1 MRSSRPDDARAT
13 TPTTGHDAAP
23 GDINPHDSARQDS
36 ARHDGA
42 TAHHAG
48 SSDTAPAFSTVPDAP
63 RSDDPALIARLHA
76 DLVAAGFT
84 VDGVTDLVGEQAM
97 SAWSRDQAVPAR
109 RALQRR
115 SRELGSAS
123 GRAGDAHE
131 SELRHTEEPHDPAD
145 HDVAS
150 LITLAAF
157 FLLGDPVSAT
167 ALDAAL
173 PSVGAR
179 GLERLGLVEV
189 GTDPAGNLADADDVS
204 APGVDGPPCTQR
216 ADRAAMDTSKPDT
229 ELRSAVDLRP
239 YATDSSAELYVA
251 SDLGAFQRPGVL
263 RHDHVLGIGG
273 ASLTLVQ
280 STPRRP
286 VDTALDLGTGCG
298 IQTFHLLAHARHV
311 TATDISD
318 RALATARFNLILNAE
333 ALDVDPWDLPARV
346 SLERG
351 SLLEPVV
358 GRRFDMVV
366 SNPPFVITP
375 RSPEE
380 HAEDRFTYRDGG
392 LPGDRLVRELL
403 GALPS
408 VLNPGATAHLL
419 ANWEIPRDPH
429 EEPSTTWSRGP
440 ASWVPQ
446 GTGAWIIQRELQDP
460 CEYAETWLR
469 DASQQRDVADYERAY
484 AAYLD
489 DFDSRD
495 VAAVGFGMVWLYRPQ
510 ESGAQESGVQDTA
523 PRIFETIPH
532 AIQQPIAPALAA
544 EWDRV
549 LSMASDEARDE
560 ARGARDPGATSD
572 TAPAWL
578 ARHYTVAQD
587 VTEERHGTPGA
598 PDPAL
603 ILLRQ
608 GAGLRR
614 SVILSSEAAGF
625 VGVCDGEL
633 SAGQILTALGSLL
646 EWQDG
651 PAPQLLREI
660 KGLITHGF
668 LVEV

>member
-1 MRSSRPDDARAT
+1 M
-13 TPTTGHDAAP
+13 
-23 GDINPHDSARQDS
+23 
-36 ARHDGA
+36 
-42 TAHHAG
+42 
-48 SSDTAPAFSTVPDAP
+48 VPDAP
-63 RSDDPALIARLHA
+63 RSDDPELIARLHD

-115 SRELGSAS
+115 SQDLRSVPGGAEDTHSSPRGVGNAADSA
-123 GRAGDAHE
+123 G
-131 SELRHTEEPHDPAD
+131 
-145 HDVAS
+145 HDVAA

-157 FLLGDPVSAT
+157 FLLGDPVTAT
-167 ALDAAL
+167 SLDAAL
-173 PSVGAR
+173 PSVGAS
-179 GLERLGLVEV
+179 GLQRLGLVEAGV
-189 GTDPAGNLADADDVS
+189 EPADGAADAATES
-204 APGVDGPPCTQR
+204 AEGAVDAAARGLRENCPSHANPDESAA
-216 ADRAAMDTSKPDT
+216 ADTPAPSVTV
-229 ELRSAVDLRP
+229 RSAVDLRP

-263 RHDHVLGIGG
+263 CHDHVLGIGG

-351 SLLEPVV
+351 SLLEPVAD
-358 GRRFDMVV
+358 RRFDMVV

-375 RSPEE
+375 RSPDE

-403 GALPS
+403 GALPT

-440 ASWVPQ
+440 ASWVPP
-446 GTGAWIIQRELQDP
+446 GTGAWLVQREVQDP

-495 VAAVGFGMVWLYRPQ
+495 VAAVGFGMVWLYRPG
-510 ESGAQESGVQDTA
+510 EETPDIA
-523 PRIFETIPH
+523 PRIFETVPH
-532 AIQQPIAPALAA
+532 PIQQPIAPALAA
-544 EWDRV
+544 EWERM
-549 LSMASDEARDE
+549 LRMARDE
-560 ARGARDPGATSD
+560 ADHGARGPAAASD
-572 TAPAWL
+572 TDPAWL

-625 VGVCDGEL
+625 AGVCDGEL

-646 EWQDG
+646 GWQDG

-668 LVEV
+668 LTEV

>member
-1 MRSSRPDDARAT
+1 V
-13 TPTTGHDAAP
+13 
-23 GDINPHDSARQDS
+23 
-36 ARHDGA
+36 
-42 TAHHAG
+42 
-48 SSDTAPAFSTVPDAP
+48 VPDAP
-63 RSDDPALIARLHA
+63 RSDDPELIARLHD

-115 SRELGSAS
+115 SQDLGSVPGGAEDTHS
-123 GRAGDAHE
+123 SPRGVGNAADSAG
-131 SELRHTEEPHDPAD
+131 
-145 HDVAS
+145 HDVAA

-157 FLLGDPVSAT
+157 FLLGDPVTGTS
-167 ALDAAL
+167 LDAAL
-173 PSVGAR
+173 PSVGAS
-179 GLERLGLVEV
+179 GLQRLGLVEAGV
-189 GTDPAGNLADADDVS
+189 EPADGAADAATES
-204 APGVDGPPCTQR
+204 AEGAVDAAARGLGENCPSHANPDESAA
-216 ADRAAMDTSKPDT
+216 ADTPAPSVT
-229 ELRSAVDLRP
+229 LRSAVDLRP

-351 SLLEPVV
+351 SLLEPVAD
-358 GRRFDMVV
+358 RRFDMVV

-375 RSPEE
+375 RSPDE

-403 GALPS
+403 GALPT

-440 ASWVPQ
+440 ASWVPP
-446 GTGAWIIQRELQDP
+446 GTGAWLVQREVQDP

-495 VAAVGFGMVWLYRPQ
+495 VAAVGFGMVWLYRPG
-510 ESGAQESGVQDTA
+510 EETPDIA
-523 PRIFETIPH
+523 PRIFETVPH
-532 AIQQPIAPALAA
+532 PIQQPIAPALAA
-544 EWDRV
+544 EWERM
-549 LSMASDEARDE
+549 LRMARDE
-560 ARGARDPGATSD
+560 ADHGARGPAAASD
-572 TAPAWL
+572 TDPAWL

-625 VGVCDGEL
+625 AGVCDGEL

-646 EWQDG
+646 GWQDG

-668 LVEV
+668 LTEV

>member
-1 MRSSRPDDARAT
+1 M
-13 TPTTGHDAAP
+13 
-23 GDINPHDSARQDS
+23 
-36 ARHDGA
+36 
-42 TAHHAG
+42 
-48 SSDTAPAFSTVPDAP
+48 
-63 RSDDPALIARLHA
+63 IARLHA

-179 GLERLGLVEV
+179 GLERLGLVE
-189 GTDPAGNLADADDVS
+189 AGAS
-204 APGVDGPPCTQR
+204 
-216 ADRAAMDTSKPDT
+216 T

-358 GRRFDMVV
+358 GRQFDMVV

-375 RSPEE
+375 RNPEE

-549 LSMASDEARDE
+549 LSMASDEARD
-560 ARGARDPGATSD
+560 AHDPGATSD
-572 TAPAWL
+572 TASAWL

-608 GAGLRR
+608 GAGLCR

-625 VGVCDGEL
+625 AGVCDGEL

>member
-1 MRSSRPDDARAT
+1 M
-13 TPTTGHDAAP
+13 
-23 GDINPHDSARQDS
+23 
-36 ARHDGA
+36 
-42 TAHHAG
+42 
-48 SSDTAPAFSTVPDAP
+48 VPDAP
-63 RSDDPALIARLHA
+63 RSDDPALIARLHD

-115 SRELGSAS
+115 SQDLGSVPGGAEDTRS
-123 GRAGDAHE
+123 SPRGVGNAADSAG
-131 SELRHTEEPHDPAD
+131 
-145 HDVAS
+145 HDVAA

-157 FLLGDPVSAT
+157 FLLGDPVTAT
-167 ALDAAL
+167 SLDAAL
-173 PSVGAR
+173 PSVGAS
-179 GLERLGLVEV
+179 GLQRLGLVEASV
-189 GTDPAGNLADADDVS
+189 EPADGAADAATES
-204 APGVDGPPCTQR
+204 AEGAVDAAARGLGENCPSHANPDESAA
-216 ADRAAMDTSKPDT
+216 ADTPAPSVTV
-229 ELRSAVDLRP
+229 RSAVDLRP

-351 SLLEPVV
+351 SLLEPVAD
-358 GRRFDMVV
+358 RRFDMVV

-375 RSPEE
+375 RSPDE

-403 GALPS
+403 GALPT

-440 ASWVPQ
+440 ASWVPP
-446 GTGAWIIQRELQDP
+446 GTGAWLVQREVQDP

-495 VAAVGFGMVWLYRPQ
+495 VAAVGFGMVWLYRPG
-510 ESGAQESGVQDTA
+510 EETPDIA
-523 PRIFETIPH
+523 PRIFETVPH
-532 AIQQPIAPALAA
+532 PIQQPIAPALAA
-544 EWDRV
+544 EWERM
-549 LSMASDEARDE
+549 LRMARDE
-560 ARGARDPGATSD
+560 ADHGARGPAAASD
-572 TAPAWL
+572 TDPAWL

-625 VGVCDGEL
+625 AGVCDGEL

-646 EWQDG
+646 GWQDG

-668 LVEV
+668 LTEV

>member
-1 MRSSRPDDARAT
+1 MVSSCPN
-13 TPTTGHDAAP
+13 DAAP
-23 GDINPHDSARQDS
+23 G
-36 ARHDGA
+36 
-42 TAHHAG
+42 
-48 SSDTAPAFSTVPDAP
+48 PAFSVVPDAP
-63 RSDDPALIARLHA
+63 RSDDPELIARLHD

-115 SRELGSAS
+115 SQDLRSVPGGAEDTHSSPRGVGNAADSA
-123 GRAGDAHE
+123 G
-131 SELRHTEEPHDPAD
+131 
-145 HDVAS
+145 HDVAA

-157 FLLGDPVSAT
+157 FLLGDPVTAT
-167 ALDAAL
+167 SLDAAL
-173 PSVGAR
+173 PSVGASGLQRLDLVEAGVEPADGAADAATESAEGAVDAAAR
-179 GLERLGLVEV
+179 GLRENCPSHANPDESAAAD
-189 GTDPAGNLADADDVS
+189 TPAPSVT
-204 APGVDGPPCTQR
+204 V
-216 ADRAAMDTSKPDT
+216 
-229 ELRSAVDLRP
+229 RSAVDLRP

-351 SLLEPVV
+351 SLLEPVAD
-358 GRRFDMVV
+358 RRFDMVV

-375 RSPEE
+375 RSPDEQ
-380 HAEDRFTYRDGG
+380 AEDRFTYRDGG

-403 GALPS
+403 GALPT

-440 ASWVPQ
+440 ASWVPP
-446 GTGAWIIQRELQDP
+446 GTGAWLVQREVQDP

-495 VAAVGFGMVWLYRPQ
+495 VAAVGFGMVWLYRPG
-510 ESGAQESGVQDTA
+510 EETPDIA
-523 PRIFETIPH
+523 PRIFETVPH
-532 AIQQPIAPALAA
+532 PIQQPIAPALAA
-544 EWDRV
+544 EWERM
-549 LSMASDEARDE
+549 LRMARDE
-560 ARGARDPGATSD
+560 ADHGARGPAAASD
-572 TAPAWL
+572 TDPAWL

-625 VGVCDGEL
+625 AGVCDGEL

-646 EWQDG
+646 GWQDG

-668 LVEV
+668 LTEV

>member
-1 MRSSRPDDARAT
+1 M
-13 TPTTGHDAAP
+13 
-23 GDINPHDSARQDS
+23 
-36 ARHDGA
+36 
-42 TAHHAG
+42 
-48 SSDTAPAFSTVPDAP
+48 VPDAP
-63 RSDDPALIARLHA
+63 RSDDPALIARLHD

-115 SRELGSAS
+115 SQDLHSVPGGAEDTHSSPRGVGNAADSA
-123 GRAGDAHE
+123 G
-131 SELRHTEEPHDPAD
+131 
-145 HDVAS
+145 HDVAA

-157 FLLGDPVSAT
+157 FLLGDPVTGTS
-167 ALDAAL
+167 LDAAL
-173 PSVGAR
+173 PSVGAS
-179 GLERLGLVEV
+179 GLQRLGLVEAGV
-189 GTDPAGNLADADDVS
+189 EPADGAADAATES
-204 APGVDGPPCTQR
+204 AEGAVDAAARGLGENCPSHANPDESAAADTPAPCVTV
-216 ADRAAMDTSKPDT
+216 
-229 ELRSAVDLRP
+229 RSAVDLRP

-351 SLLEPVV
+351 SLVEPVAD
-358 GRRFDMVV
+358 RRFDMVV

-375 RSPEE
+375 RSPDE

-403 GALPS
+403 GALPT

-440 ASWVPQ
+440 ASWVPP
-446 GTGAWIIQRELQDP
+446 GTGAWLVQREVQDP

-495 VAAVGFGMVWLYRPQ
+495 VAAVGFGMVWLYRPG
-510 ESGAQESGVQDTA
+510 EETPDIA
-523 PRIFETIPH
+523 PRIFETVPH
-532 AIQQPIAPALAA
+532 PIQQPIAPALAA

-549 LSMASDEARDE
+549 LSMASDEASDE
-560 ARGARDPGATSD
+560 ARDAHDPGATSD
-572 TAPAWL
+572 TDPAWL

-625 VGVCDGEL
+625 AGVCDGEL

-646 EWQDG
+646 GWQDG

-668 LVEV
+668 LTEV

>member
-1 MRSSRPDDARAT
+1 M
-13 TPTTGHDAAP
+13 
-23 GDINPHDSARQDS
+23 
-36 ARHDGA
+36 
-42 TAHHAG
+42 
-48 SSDTAPAFSTVPDAP
+48 VPDAP
-63 RSDDPALIARLHA
+63 RSDDPELIARLHD

-115 SRELGSAS
+115 SQDLRSVPGGAEDTHSSPRGVGNAADSA
-123 GRAGDAHE
+123 G
-131 SELRHTEEPHDPAD
+131 
-145 HDVAS
+145 HDVAA

-157 FLLGDPVSAT
+157 FLLGDPVTAT
-167 ALDAAL
+167 SLDAAL
-173 PSVGAR
+173 PSVGAS
-179 GLERLGLVEV
+179 GLQRLGLVEAGV
-189 GTDPAGNLADADDVS
+189 EPADGAADAATES
-204 APGVDGPPCTQR
+204 AEGAVDAAARGLRENCPSHANPDESAAADTPAPCVTV
-216 ADRAAMDTSKPDT
+216 
-229 ELRSAVDLRP
+229 RSAVDLRP

-351 SLLEPVV
+351 SLLEPVAD
-358 GRRFDMVV
+358 RRFDMVV

-375 RSPEE
+375 RSPDE

-403 GALPS
+403 GALPT

-440 ASWVPQ
+440 ASWVPP
-446 GTGAWIIQRELQDP
+446 GTGAWLVQREVQDP

-495 VAAVGFGMVWLYRPQ
+495 VAAVGFGMVWLYRPG
-510 ESGAQESGVQDTA
+510 EETPDIA
-523 PRIFETIPH
+523 PRIFETVPH
-532 AIQQPIAPALAA
+532 PIQQPIAPALAA
-544 EWDRV
+544 EWERM
-549 LSMASDEARDE
+549 LRMARDE
-560 ARGARDPGATSD
+560 ADHGARGPAAASD
-572 TAPAWL
+572 TDPAWL

-625 VGVCDGEL
+625 AGVCDGEL

-646 EWQDG
+646 GWQDG

-668 LVEV
+668 LTEV

>member
-1 MRSSRPDDARAT
+1 M
-13 TPTTGHDAAP
+13 
-23 GDINPHDSARQDS
+23 
-36 ARHDGA
+36 
-42 TAHHAG
+42 
-48 SSDTAPAFSTVPDAP
+48 VPDAP
-63 RSDDPALIARLHA
+63 RSDDPELIARLHD

-97 SAWSRDQAVPAR
+97 SAWSRDQSVPAR

-115 SRELGSAS
+115 SQDLGSVPGGAEDTHS
-123 GRAGDAHE
+123 SPRGVGNAADSAG
-131 SELRHTEEPHDPAD
+131 
-145 HDVAS
+145 HDVAA

-157 FLLGDPVSAT
+157 FLLGDPVTAT
-167 ALDAAL
+167 SLDAAL
-173 PSVGAR
+173 PSVGASGLQRLDLVEAGVEPADGAADAATESAEGAVDAAAR
-179 GLERLGLVEV
+179 GLRENCPSHANPDESAAAD
-189 GTDPAGNLADADDVS
+189 TPAPSVT
-204 APGVDGPPCTQR
+204 V
-216 ADRAAMDTSKPDT
+216 
-229 ELRSAVDLRP
+229 RSAVDLRP

-351 SLLEPVV
+351 SLLEPVAD
-358 GRRFDMVV
+358 RRFDMVV

-375 RSPEE
+375 RSPDE

-403 GALPS
+403 GALPT

-440 ASWVPQ
+440 ASWVPP
-446 GTGAWIIQRELQDP
+446 GTGAWLVQREVQDP

-484 AAYLD
+484 AASLD

-495 VAAVGFGMVWLYRPQ
+495 VAAVGFGMVWLYRPG
-510 ESGAQESGVQDTA
+510 EETPDIA
-523 PRIFETIPH
+523 PRIFETVPH
-532 AIQQPIAPALAA
+532 PIQQPIAPALAA
-544 EWDRV
+544 EWERM
-549 LSMASDEARDE
+549 LRMARDE
-560 ARGARDPGATSD
+560 ADHGARGPAAASD
-572 TAPAWL
+572 TDPAWL
-578 ARHYTVAQD
+578 AWHYTVAQD

-625 VGVCDGEL
+625 AGVCDGEL

-646 EWQDG
+646 GWQDG

-668 LVEV
+668 LTEV

>member
-1 MRSSRPDDARAT
+1 M
-13 TPTTGHDAAP
+13 
-23 GDINPHDSARQDS
+23 
-36 ARHDGA
+36 
-42 TAHHAG
+42 
-48 SSDTAPAFSTVPDAP
+48 VPDAP
-63 RSDDPALIARLHA
+63 RSDDPELIARLHD

-115 SRELGSAS
+115 SQDLRSVPGGAEDTHSSPRGVGNAADSA
-123 GRAGDAHE
+123 G
-131 SELRHTEEPHDPAD
+131 
-145 HDVAS
+145 HDVAA

-157 FLLGDPVSAT
+157 FLLGDPVTAT
-167 ALDAAL
+167 SLDAAL
-173 PSVGAR
+173 PSVGASGLQRLDLVEAGVEPADGAADAATESAEGAVDAAAR
-179 GLERLGLVEV
+179 GLRENCPSHANPDESAAAD
-189 GTDPAGNLADADDVS
+189 TPAPSVT
-204 APGVDGPPCTQR
+204 V
-216 ADRAAMDTSKPDT
+216 
-229 ELRSAVDLRP
+229 RSAVDLRP

-351 SLLEPVV
+351 SLLEPVAD
-358 GRRFDMVV
+358 RRFDMVV

-375 RSPEE
+375 RSPDE

-403 GALPS
+403 GALPT

-440 ASWVPQ
+440 ASWVPP
-446 GTGAWIIQRELQDP
+446 GTGAWLVQREVQDP

-495 VAAVGFGMVWLYRPQ
+495 VAAVGFGMVWLYRPG
-510 ESGAQESGVQDTA
+510 EETPDIA
-523 PRIFETIPH
+523 PRIFETVPH
-532 AIQQPIAPALAA
+532 PIQQPIAPALAA
-544 EWDRV
+544 EWERM
-549 LSMASDEARDE
+549 LRMARDE
-560 ARGARDPGATSD
+560 ADHGARGPAAASD
-572 TAPAWL
+572 TDPAWL

-625 VGVCDGEL
+625 AGVCDGEL

-646 EWQDG
+646 GWQDG

>member
-1 MRSSRPDDARAT
+1 M
-13 TPTTGHDAAP
+13 
-23 GDINPHDSARQDS
+23 
-36 ARHDGA
+36 
-42 TAHHAG
+42 
-48 SSDTAPAFSTVPDAP
+48 VPDAP
-63 RSDDPALIARLHA
+63 RSDDPELIARLHD

-115 SRELGSAS
+115 SQDLRSVPGGAEDTHSSPRGVGNAADSA
-123 GRAGDAHE
+123 G
-131 SELRHTEEPHDPAD
+131 
-145 HDVAS
+145 HDVAA

-157 FLLGDPVSAT
+157 FLLGDPVTAT
-167 ALDAAL
+167 SLDAAL
-173 PSVGAR
+173 PSVGAS
-179 GLERLGLVEV
+179 GLQRLGLVEAGV
-189 GTDPAGNLADADDVS
+189 EPADGAADAATES
-204 APGVDGPPCTQR
+204 AEGAVDAAARGLRENCPSHANPDESAA
-216 ADRAAMDTSKPDT
+216 ADTPAPSVTV
-229 ELRSAVDLRP
+229 RSAVDLRP

-351 SLLEPVV
+351 SLLEPVAD
-358 GRRFDMVV
+358 RRFDMVV

-375 RSPEE
+375 RSPDE

-403 GALPS
+403 GALPT

-440 ASWVPQ
+440 ASWVPP
-446 GTGAWIIQRELQDP
+446 GTGAWLVQREVQDP

-495 VAAVGFGMVWLYRPQ
+495 VAAVGFGMVWLYRPG
-510 ESGAQESGVQDTA
+510 EETPDIA
-523 PRIFETIPH
+523 PRIFETVPH
-532 AIQQPIAPALAA
+532 PIQQPIAPALAA
-544 EWDRV
+544 EWERM
-549 LSMASDEARDE
+549 LRMARDE
-560 ARGARDPGATSD
+560 ADHGARGPAAASD
-572 TAPAWL
+572 TDPAWL

-625 VGVCDGEL
+625 AGVCDGEL

-646 EWQDG
+646 GWQDG

-668 LVEV
+668 LTEV

>member
-1 MRSSRPDDARAT
+1 M
-13 TPTTGHDAAP
+13 
-23 GDINPHDSARQDS
+23 
-36 ARHDGA
+36 
-42 TAHHAG
+42 
-48 SSDTAPAFSTVPDAP
+48 VPDAP
-63 RSDDPALIARLHA
+63 RSDDPALIARLHD

-115 SRELGSAS
+115 SRDLRSVPGGAEDTHSSPRGVGNAADSA
-123 GRAGDAHE
+123 G
-131 SELRHTEEPHDPAD
+131 
-145 HDVAS
+145 HDVAA

-157 FLLGDPVSAT
+157 FLLGDPVTAT
-167 ALDAAL
+167 SLDAAL
-173 PSVGAR
+173 PSVGAS
-179 GLERLGLVEV
+179 GLQRLGLVEAGV
-189 GTDPAGNLADADDVS
+189 EPADGAADAATES
-204 APGVDGPPCTQR
+204 AEGAVDAAARGLGENCPSHANPDESAA
-216 ADRAAMDTSKPDT
+216 ADTPAPSVTV
-229 ELRSAVDLRP
+229 RSAVDLRP

-351 SLLEPVV
+351 SLLEPVAD
-358 GRRFDMVV
+358 RRFDMVV

-375 RSPEE
+375 RSPDE

-403 GALPS
+403 GALPT

-429 EEPSTTWSRGP
+429 EEPSATWSRGP
-440 ASWVPQ
+440 ASWVPP
-446 GTGAWIIQRELQDP
+446 GTGAWLVQREVQDP

-469 DASQQRDVADYERAY
+469 DASQQRDVTDYERAY

-495 VAAVGFGMVWLYRPQ
+495 VAAVGFGMVWLYRPG
-510 ESGAQESGVQDTA
+510 EETPDIA
-523 PRIFETIPH
+523 PRIFETVPH
-532 AIQQPIAPALAA
+532 PIQQPIAPALAT
-544 EWDRV
+544 EWERM
-549 LSMASDEARDE
+549 LRMARDE
-560 ARGARDPGATSD
+560 ADHGARGPDAASD
-572 TAPAWL
+572 TDPAWL
-578 ARHYTVAQD
+578 ARHYTVAPD

-625 VGVCDGEL
+625 AGVCDGEL

-646 EWQDG
+646 GWQDG

-668 LVEV
+668 LTEV

>member
-1 MRSSRPDDARAT
+1 M
-13 TPTTGHDAAP
+13 
-23 GDINPHDSARQDS
+23 
-36 ARHDGA
+36 
-42 TAHHAG
+42 
-48 SSDTAPAFSTVPDAP
+48 VPDAP
-63 RSDDPALIARLHA
+63 RSDDPELIARLHD

-115 SRELGSAS
+115 SQDLGSVPGGAEDTHS
-123 GRAGDAHE
+123 SPRGVGNAADSAG
-131 SELRHTEEPHDPAD
+131 
-145 HDVAS
+145 HDVAA

-157 FLLGDPVSAT
+157 FLLGDPVTGTS
-167 ALDAAL
+167 LDAAL
-173 PSVGAR
+173 PSVGAS
-179 GLERLGLVEV
+179 GLQRLGLVEAGV
-189 GTDPAGNLADADDVS
+189 EPADGAADAATES
-204 APGVDGPPCTQR
+204 AEGAVDAAARGLGENCPSHANPDESAA
-216 ADRAAMDTSKPDT
+216 ADTPAPSVT
-229 ELRSAVDLRP
+229 LRSAVDLRP

-351 SLLEPVV
+351 SLLEPVAD
-358 GRRFDMVV
+358 RRFDMVV

-375 RSPEE
+375 RSPDE

-403 GALPS
+403 GALPT

-440 ASWVPQ
+440 ASWVPP
-446 GTGAWIIQRELQDP
+446 GTGAWLVQREVQDP

-495 VAAVGFGMVWLYRPQ
+495 VAAVGFGMVWLYRPG
-510 ESGAQESGVQDTA
+510 EETPDIA
-523 PRIFETIPH
+523 PRIFETVPH
-532 AIQQPIAPALAA
+532 PIQQPIAPALAA
-544 EWDRV
+544 EWERM
-549 LSMASDEARDE
+549 LRMARDE
-560 ARGARDPGATSD
+560 ADHGARGPAAASD
-572 TAPAWL
+572 TDPAWL

-625 VGVCDGEL
+625 AGVCDGEL

-646 EWQDG
+646 GWQDG

-668 LVEV
+668 LTEV

>member
-1 MRSSRPDDARAT
+1 M
-13 TPTTGHDAAP
+13 
-23 GDINPHDSARQDS
+23 
-36 ARHDGA
+36 
-42 TAHHAG
+42 
-48 SSDTAPAFSTVPDAP
+48 VPDAP
-63 RSDDPALIARLHA
+63 RSDDPELIARLHD

-115 SRELGSAS
+115 SQDLRSVPGGAEDTHSSPRGVGNAADSA
-123 GRAGDAHE
+123 G
-131 SELRHTEEPHDPAD
+131 
-145 HDVAS
+145 HDVAA

-157 FLLGDPVSAT
+157 FLLGDPVTAT
-167 ALDAAL
+167 SLDAAL
-173 PSVGAR
+173 PSVGAS
-179 GLERLGLVEV
+179 GLQRLGLVEAGV
-189 GTDPAGNLADADDVS
+189 EPADGAADAATES
-204 APGVDGPPCTQR
+204 AEGAVDAAARGLRENCPSHANPDESAA
-216 ADRAAMDTSKPDT
+216 ADTPAPSVTV
-229 ELRSAVDLRP
+229 RSAVDLRP

-263 RHDHVLGIGG
+263 CHDHVLGIGG

-351 SLLEPVV
+351 SLLEPVAD
-358 GRRFDMVV
+358 RRFDMVV

-375 RSPEE
+375 RSPDE

-403 GALPS
+403 GALPT

-440 ASWVPQ
+440 ASWVPP
-446 GTGAWIIQRELQDP
+446 GTGAWLVQREVQDP

-495 VAAVGFGMVWLYRPQ
+495 VAAVGFGMVWLYRPG
-510 ESGAQESGVQDTA
+510 EETPDIA
-523 PRIFETIPH
+523 PRIFETVPH
-532 AIQQPIAPALAA
+532 PIQQPIAPALAA
-544 EWDRV
+544 EWERM
-549 LSMASDEARDE
+549 LRMARDE
-560 ARGARDPGATSD
+560 ADHGARGPAAASD
-572 TAPAWL
+572 TDPAWL

-587 VTEERHGTPGA
+587 VTEERHGIPGA

-625 VGVCDGEL
+625 AGVCDGEL

-646 EWQDG
+646 GWQDG

-668 LVEV
+668 LTEV

>member
-1 MRSSRPDDARAT
+1 M
-13 TPTTGHDAAP
+13 
-23 GDINPHDSARQDS
+23 
-36 ARHDGA
+36 
-42 TAHHAG
+42 
-48 SSDTAPAFSTVPDAP
+48 VPDAP
-63 RSDDPALIARLHA
+63 RSDDPELIARLHD

-115 SRELGSAS
+115 SQDLRSVPGGAEDTHSSPRGVGNAADSA
-123 GRAGDAHE
+123 G
-131 SELRHTEEPHDPAD
+131 
-145 HDVAS
+145 HDVAA

-157 FLLGDPVSAT
+157 FLLGDPVTAT
-167 ALDAAL
+167 SLDAAL
-173 PSVGAR
+173 PSVGASGLQRLDLVEAGVEPADGAADAATESAEGAVEAAAR
-179 GLERLGLVEV
+179 GLGENCPSHANPDESAAAD
-189 GTDPAGNLADADDVS
+189 TPAPSVT
-204 APGVDGPPCTQR
+204 V
-216 ADRAAMDTSKPDT
+216 
-229 ELRSAVDLRP
+229 RSAVDLRP

-351 SLLEPVV
+351 SLLEPVAD
-358 GRRFDMVV
+358 RRFDMVV

-375 RSPEE
+375 RSPDE

-403 GALPS
+403 GALPT

-429 EEPSTTWSRGP
+429 EDPSTTWSRGP
-440 ASWVPQ
+440 ASWVPP
-446 GTGAWIIQRELQDP
+446 GTGVWLVQREVQDP

-495 VAAVGFGMVWLYRPQ
+495 VVAVGFGMVWLYRPG
-510 ESGAQESGVQDTA
+510 EETPDIA
-523 PRIFETIPH
+523 PRIFETVPH
-532 AIQQPIAPALAA
+532 PIQQPIAPALAA
-544 EWDRV
+544 EWERM
-549 LSMASDEARDE
+549 LRMARDE
-560 ARGARDPGATSD
+560 ADHGARGRAAASD
-572 TAPAWL
+572 TDPAWL

-625 VGVCDGEL
+625 AGVCDGEL

-646 EWQDG
+646 GWQDG

-668 LVEV
+668 LTEV

>member
-1 MRSSRPDDARAT
+1 M
-13 TPTTGHDAAP
+13 
-23 GDINPHDSARQDS
+23 
-36 ARHDGA
+36 
-42 TAHHAG
+42 
-48 SSDTAPAFSTVPDAP
+48 VPDAP
-63 RSDDPALIARLHA
+63 RSDDPALIARLHD

-115 SRELGSAS
+115 SQDLRSVPGGAEDTHSSPRGVGNAADSA
-123 GRAGDAHE
+123 G
-131 SELRHTEEPHDPAD
+131 
-145 HDVAS
+145 HDVAA

-157 FLLGDPVSAT
+157 FLLGDPVTAT
-167 ALDAAL
+167 SLDAAL
-173 PSVGAR
+173 PSVGASGLQRLDLVEAGVEPADGAADAATESAEGAVDAAAR
-179 GLERLGLVEV
+179 GLRENCPSHANPDESAAAD
-189 GTDPAGNLADADDVS
+189 TPAPSVT
-204 APGVDGPPCTQR
+204 V
-216 ADRAAMDTSKPDT
+216 
-229 ELRSAVDLRP
+229 RSAVDLRP

-311 TATDISD
+311 TATDISE

-351 SLLEPVV
+351 SLVEPVAD
-358 GRRFDMVV
+358 RRFDMVV

-375 RSPEE
+375 RSPDE

-403 GALPS
+403 GALPT

-440 ASWVPQ
+440 ASWVPP
-446 GTGAWIIQRELQDP
+446 GTGAWLVQREVQDP

-495 VAAVGFGMVWLYRPQ
+495 VAAVGFGMVWLYRPG
-510 ESGAQESGVQDTA
+510 EETPDIA
-523 PRIFETIPH
+523 PRIFETVPH
-532 AIQQPIAPALAA
+532 PIQQPIAPALAA
-544 EWDRV
+544 EWERM
-549 LSMASDEARDE
+549 LRMARDE
-560 ARGARDPGATSD
+560 ADHGARGPAAASD
-572 TAPAWL
+572 TDPAWL

-625 VGVCDGEL
+625 AGVCDGEL

-646 EWQDG
+646 GWQDG

-668 LVEV
+668 LTEV

>member
-23 GDINPHDSARQDS
+23 HDINSHDG
-36 ARHDGA
+36 ARHDAA

-48 SSDTAPAFSTVPDAP
+48 SPDTAPAFSTIPDAP
-63 RSDDPALIARLHA
+63 RSDDPALIAHLHA
-76 DLVAAGFT
+76 DLVAAAFT

-131 SELRHTEEPHDPAD
+131 SEPCHTEESHDPAGHND
-145 HDVAS
+145 AA

-157 FLLGDPVSAT
+157 FLLGDPVSAV

-173 PSVGAR
+173 PSVGAS
-179 GLERLGLVEV
+179 GLQRLGLVE
-189 GTDPAGNLADADDVS
+189 AGAS
-204 APGVDGPPCTQR
+204 
-216 ADRAAMDTSKPDT
+216 T

-298 IQTFHLLAHARHV
+298 IQTFHLLAHARRV

-333 ALDVDPWDLPARV
+333 ALDVDPWDLSARV

-375 RSPEE
+375 RSPQE

-392 LPGDRLVRELL
+392 LPGDRLVRQLL

-429 EEPSTTWSRGP
+429 EEPSATWSRGP
-440 ASWVPQ
+440 SSWVPQ
-446 GTGAWIIQRELQDP
+446 GTGVWIVQRELQDP

-510 ESGAQESGVQDTA
+510 ESDAQDTA

-549 LSMASDEARDE
+549 LSMASDEASDE
-560 ARGARDPGATSD
+560 ARDAHDPGATSD
-572 TAPAWL
+572 TVPAWL

-598 PDPAL
+598 PGPAL

-625 VGVCDGEL
+625 AGVCDGEL

>member
-1 MRSSRPDDARAT
+1 M
-13 TPTTGHDAAP
+13 
-23 GDINPHDSARQDS
+23 
-36 ARHDGA
+36 
-42 TAHHAG
+42 
-48 SSDTAPAFSTVPDAP
+48 VPDAP
-63 RSDDPALIARLHA
+63 RSDDPELIARLHD

-115 SRELGSAS
+115 SQDLRSVPGGAEDTHSSPRGVGNAADSA
-123 GRAGDAHE
+123 G
-131 SELRHTEEPHDPAD
+131 
-145 HDVAS
+145 HDVAA

-157 FLLGDPVSAT
+157 FLLGDPVTAT
-167 ALDAAL
+167 SLDAAL
-173 PSVGAR
+173 PSVGASGLQRLDLVEAGVEPADGAADAATESAEGAVDAAAR
-179 GLERLGLVEV
+179 GLRENCPSHANPDESAAAD
-189 GTDPAGNLADADDVS
+189 TPAPSV
-204 APGVDGPPCTQR
+204 T
-216 ADRAAMDTSKPDT
+216 
-229 ELRSAVDLRP
+229 LRSAVDLRP

-351 SLLEPVV
+351 SLLEPVAD
-358 GRRFDMVV
+358 RRFDMVV

-375 RSPEE
+375 RSPDE

-403 GALPS
+403 GALPT

-440 ASWVPQ
+440 ASWVPP
-446 GTGAWIIQRELQDP
+446 GTGAWLVQREVQDP

-495 VAAVGFGMVWLYRPQ
+495 VAAVGFGMVWLYRPG
-510 ESGAQESGVQDTA
+510 EETPDIA
-523 PRIFETIPH
+523 PRIFETVPH
-532 AIQQPIAPALAA
+532 PIQQPIAPALAA
-544 EWDRV
+544 EWERM
-549 LSMASDEARDE
+549 LRMARDE
-560 ARGARDPGATSD
+560 ADHGARGPAAASD
-572 TAPAWL
+572 TDPAWL

-625 VGVCDGEL
+625 AGVCDGEL

-646 EWQDG
+646 GWQDG

-668 LVEV
+668 LTEV

>member
-1 MRSSRPDDARAT
+1 M
-13 TPTTGHDAAP
+13 
-23 GDINPHDSARQDS
+23 
-36 ARHDGA
+36 
-42 TAHHAG
+42 
-48 SSDTAPAFSTVPDAP
+48 VPDAP
-63 RSDDPALIARLHA
+63 RSDDPALIARLHD

-115 SRELGSAS
+115 SQDLRSVPGGAEDTHSSPRGVGNAADSA
-123 GRAGDAHE
+123 G
-131 SELRHTEEPHDPAD
+131 
-145 HDVAS
+145 HDVAA

-157 FLLGDPVSAT
+157 FLLGDPVTAT
-167 ALDAAL
+167 SLDAAL
-173 PSVGAR
+173 PSVGAS
-179 GLERLGLVEV
+179 GLQRLGLVEASV
-189 GTDPAGNLADADDVS
+189 EPADGAADAATES
-204 APGVDGPPCTQR
+204 AEGAVDAAARGLGENCPSHANPDESAAADTPAPCVTV
-216 ADRAAMDTSKPDT
+216 
-229 ELRSAVDLRP
+229 RSAVDLRP

-351 SLLEPVV
+351 NLVEPVAD
-358 GRRFDMVV
+358 RRFDMVV

-375 RSPEE
+375 RSPDE

-403 GALPS
+403 GALPT

-440 ASWVPQ
+440 ASWVPP
-446 GTGAWIIQRELQDP
+446 GTGAWLVQREVQDP

-495 VAAVGFGMVWLYRPQ
+495 VAAVGFGMVWLYRPG
-510 ESGAQESGVQDTA
+510 EETPDIA
-523 PRIFETIPH
+523 PRIFETVPH
-532 AIQQPIAPALAA
+532 PIQQPIAPALAA
-544 EWDRV
+544 EWERM
-549 LSMASDEARDE
+549 LRMERDE
-560 ARGARDPGATSD
+560 ADHGARGPAAASD
-572 TAPAWL
+572 TDPAWL

-625 VGVCDGEL
+625 AGVCDGEL

-646 EWQDG
+646 GWQDG

-668 LVEV
+668 LTEV

>member
-1 MRSSRPDDARAT
+1 MVSSCPN
-13 TPTTGHDAAP
+13 DAAP
-23 GDINPHDSARQDS
+23 GP
-36 ARHDGA
+36 
-42 TAHHAG
+42 T
-48 SSDTAPAFSTVPDAP
+48 FSVVPDAP
-63 RSDDPALIARLHA
+63 RSDDPELIARLHD

-115 SRELGSAS
+115 SQDLRSVPGGAEDTHSSPRGVGNAADSA
-123 GRAGDAHE
+123 G
-131 SELRHTEEPHDPAD
+131 
-145 HDVAS
+145 HDVAA

-157 FLLGDPVSAT
+157 FLLGDPVTAT
-167 ALDAAL
+167 SLDAAL
-173 PSVGAR
+173 PSVGASGLQRLDLVEAGVEPAGGAADAATESAEGAVEAAVR
-179 GLERLGLVEV
+179 GLGENCPSHANPDESAAAD
-189 GTDPAGNLADADDVS
+189 TPAPSVT
-204 APGVDGPPCTQR
+204 V
-216 ADRAAMDTSKPDT
+216 
-229 ELRSAVDLRP
+229 RSAVDLRP

-351 SLLEPVV
+351 SLLEPVAD
-358 GRRFDMVV
+358 RRFDMVV

-375 RSPEE
+375 RSPDE

-403 GALPS
+403 GALPT

-440 ASWVPQ
+440 ASWVPP
-446 GTGAWIIQRELQDP
+446 GTGAWLVQREVQDP

-495 VAAVGFGMVWLYRPQ
+495 VAAVGFGMVWLYRPG
-510 ESGAQESGVQDTA
+510 EETPDIA
-523 PRIFETIPH
+523 PRIFETVPH
-532 AIQQPIAPALAA
+532 PIQQPIAPALAA
-544 EWDRV
+544 EWERM
-549 LSMASDEARDE
+549 LRMARDE
-560 ARGARDPGATSD
+560 ADHGARGPAAASD
-572 TAPAWL
+572 TDPAWL

-625 VGVCDGEL
+625 AGVCDGEL

-646 EWQDG
+646 GWQDG

-668 LVEV
+668 LTEV

>member
-1 MRSSRPDDARAT
+1 M
-13 TPTTGHDAAP
+13 
-23 GDINPHDSARQDS
+23 
-36 ARHDGA
+36 
-42 TAHHAG
+42 
-48 SSDTAPAFSTVPDAP
+48 VPDAP
-63 RSDDPALIARLHA
+63 RSDDPELIARLHD

-115 SRELGSAS
+115 SQDLRSVPGGAEDTHSSPRGVGNAADSA
-123 GRAGDAHE
+123 G
-131 SELRHTEEPHDPAD
+131 
-145 HDVAS
+145 HDVAA

-157 FLLGDPVSAT
+157 FLLGDPVTAT
-167 ALDAAL
+167 SLDAAL
-173 PSVGAR
+173 PSVGAS
-179 GLERLGLVEV
+179 GLQRLGLVEAGV
-189 GTDPAGNLADADDVS
+189 EPADGAADAATES
-204 APGVDGPPCTQR
+204 AEGAVDAAARGLGENCPSHANPDESAA
-216 ADRAAMDTSKPDT
+216 ADTPAPSVTV
-229 ELRSAVDLRP
+229 RSAVDLRP

-351 SLLEPVV
+351 SLLEPVAD
-358 GRRFDMVV
+358 RRFDMVV

-375 RSPEE
+375 RSPDE

-403 GALPS
+403 GALPT

-440 ASWVPQ
+440 ASWVPP
-446 GTGAWIIQRELQDP
+446 GTGAWLVQREVQDP

-495 VAAVGFGMVWLYRPQ
+495 VAAVGFGMVWLYRPG
-510 ESGAQESGVQDTA
+510 EETPDIA
-523 PRIFETIPH
+523 PRIFETVPH
-532 AIQQPIAPALAA
+532 PIQQPIAPALAA
-544 EWDRV
+544 EWERM
-549 LSMASDEARDE
+549 LRMARDE
-560 ARGARDPGATSD
+560 ADHGARGPAAASD
-572 TAPAWL
+572 TDPAWL

-625 VGVCDGEL
+625 AGVCDGEL

-646 EWQDG
+646 GWQDG

-668 LVEV
+668 LTEV

>member
-1 MRSSRPDDARAT
+1 M
-13 TPTTGHDAAP
+13 
-23 GDINPHDSARQDS
+23 
-36 ARHDGA
+36 
-42 TAHHAG
+42 
-48 SSDTAPAFSTVPDAP
+48 VPDAP
-63 RSDDPALIARLHA
+63 RSDDPELIARLHD

-115 SRELGSAS
+115 SQDLRSVPGGAEDTHSSPRGVGNAADSA
-123 GRAGDAHE
+123 G
-131 SELRHTEEPHDPAD
+131 
-145 HDVAS
+145 HDVAA

-157 FLLGDPVSAT
+157 FLLGDPVTAT
-167 ALDAAL
+167 SLDAAL
-173 PSVGAR
+173 PSVGASGLQRLDLVEAGVEPADGAADAATESAEGAVDAAAR
-179 GLERLGLVEV
+179 GLRENCPSHANPDESAAAD
-189 GTDPAGNLADADDVS
+189 TPAPSVT
-204 APGVDGPPCTQR
+204 V
-216 ADRAAMDTSKPDT
+216 
-229 ELRSAVDLRP
+229 RSAVDLRP

-351 SLLEPVV
+351 SLLEPVAD
-358 GRRFDMVV
+358 RRFDMVV

-375 RSPEE
+375 RSPDEQ
-380 HAEDRFTYRDGG
+380 AEDRFTYRDGG

-403 GALPS
+403 GALPT

-440 ASWVPQ
+440 ASWVPP
-446 GTGAWIIQRELQDP
+446 GTGAWLVQREVQDP

-495 VAAVGFGMVWLYRPQ
+495 VAAVGFGMVWLYRPG
-510 ESGAQESGVQDTA
+510 EETPDIA
-523 PRIFETIPH
+523 PRIFETVPH
-532 AIQQPIAPALAA
+532 PIQQPIAPALAA
-544 EWDRV
+544 EWERM
-549 LSMASDEARDE
+549 LRMARDE
-560 ARGARDPGATSD
+560 ADHGARGPAAASD
-572 TAPAWL
+572 TDPAWL

-625 VGVCDGEL
+625 AGVCDGEL

-646 EWQDG
+646 GWQDG

-668 LVEV
+668 LTEV

>member
-1 MRSSRPDDARAT
+1 M
-13 TPTTGHDAAP
+13 
-23 GDINPHDSARQDS
+23 
-36 ARHDGA
+36 
-42 TAHHAG
+42 
-48 SSDTAPAFSTVPDAP
+48 VPDAP
-63 RSDDPALIARLHA
+63 RSDDPELIARLHD

-115 SRELGSAS
+115 SQDLRSVPGGAEDTHSSPRGVGNAADSA
-123 GRAGDAHE
+123 G
-131 SELRHTEEPHDPAD
+131 
-145 HDVAS
+145 HDVAA

-157 FLLGDPVSAT
+157 FLLGDPVTAT
-167 ALDAAL
+167 SLDAAL
-173 PSVGAR
+173 PSVGASGLQRLDLVEAGVEPAGGAADAATESAEGAVEAAVR
-179 GLERLGLVEV
+179 GLGENCPSHANPDESAAAD
-189 GTDPAGNLADADDVS
+189 TPAPSVT
-204 APGVDGPPCTQR
+204 V
-216 ADRAAMDTSKPDT
+216 
-229 ELRSAVDLRP
+229 RSAVDLRP

-351 SLLEPVV
+351 SLLEPVAD
-358 GRRFDMVV
+358 RRFDMVV

-375 RSPEE
+375 RSPDE

-403 GALPS
+403 GALPT

-440 ASWVPQ
+440 ASWVPP
-446 GTGAWIIQRELQDP
+446 GTGAWLVQREVQDP

-495 VAAVGFGMVWLYRPQ
+495 VAAVGFGMVWLYRPG
-510 ESGAQESGVQDTA
+510 EETPDIA
-523 PRIFETIPH
+523 PRIFETVPH
-532 AIQQPIAPALAA
+532 PIQQPIAPALAA
-544 EWDRV
+544 EWERM
-549 LSMASDEARDE
+549 LRMARDE
-560 ARGARDPGATSD
+560 ADHGARGPAAASD
-572 TAPAWL
+572 TDPAWL

-625 VGVCDGEL
+625 AGVCDGEL

-646 EWQDG
+646 GWQDG

-668 LVEV
+668 LTEV

>member
-1 MRSSRPDDARAT
+1 M
-13 TPTTGHDAAP
+13 
-23 GDINPHDSARQDS
+23 
-36 ARHDGA
+36 
-42 TAHHAG
+42 
-48 SSDTAPAFSTVPDAP
+48 VPDAP
-63 RSDDPALIARLHA
+63 RSDDPELIARLHD

-115 SRELGSAS
+115 SQDLRSVPGGAEDTHSSPRGVGNAADSA
-123 GRAGDAHE
+123 G
-131 SELRHTEEPHDPAD
+131 
-145 HDVAS
+145 HDVAA

-157 FLLGDPVSAT
+157 FLLGDPVTAT
-167 ALDAAL
+167 SLDAAL
-173 PSVGAR
+173 PSVGTSGLQRLDLVEAGVEPAGGAADAATESAEGAVEAAVR
-179 GLERLGLVEV
+179 GLGENCPSHANPDESAAAD
-189 GTDPAGNLADADDVS
+189 TPAPSVT
-204 APGVDGPPCTQR
+204 V
-216 ADRAAMDTSKPDT
+216 
-229 ELRSAVDLRP
+229 RSAVDLRP

-351 SLLEPVV
+351 SLLEPVAD
-358 GRRFDMVV
+358 RRFDMVV

-375 RSPEE
+375 RSPDE

-403 GALPS
+403 GALPT

-440 ASWVPQ
+440 ASWVPP
-446 GTGAWIIQRELQDP
+446 GTGAWLVQREVQDP

-495 VAAVGFGMVWLYRPQ
+495 VAAVGFGMVWLYRPG
-510 ESGAQESGVQDTA
+510 EETPDIA
-523 PRIFETIPH
+523 PRIFETVPH
-532 AIQQPIAPALAA
+532 PIQQPIAPALAA
-544 EWDRV
+544 EWERM
-549 LSMASDEARDE
+549 LRMARDE
-560 ARGARDPGATSD
+560 ADHGARGPAAASD
-572 TAPAWL
+572 TDPAWL

-625 VGVCDGEL
+625 AGVCDGEL

-646 EWQDG
+646 GWQDG

-668 LVEV
+668 LTEV

>member
-23 GDINPHDSARQDS
+23 RDINSHDGARHGS
-36 ARHDGA
+36 ARHDAA

-48 SSDTAPAFSTVPDAP
+48 SPDTAPAFSTIPDAP
-63 RSDDPALIARLHA
+63 RSDDPALIAHLHA

-131 SELRHTEEPHDPAD
+131 SEPCHTEESHDPAGHND
-145 HDVAS
+145 AA

-157 FLLGDPVSAT
+157 FLLGDPVSAE

-179 GLERLGLVEV
+179 GLERLGLVEA
-189 GTDPAGNLADADDVS
+189 GTS
-204 APGVDGPPCTQR
+204 
-216 ADRAAMDTSKPDT
+216 T

-333 ALDVDPWDLPARV
+333 ALDVDPWDLSARV

-375 RSPEE
+375 RSPQE

-429 EEPSTTWSRGP
+429 EEPSATWSRGP

-446 GTGAWIIQRELQDP
+446 GTGVWIVQRELQDP

-510 ESGAQESGVQDTA
+510 ESDAQDTA

-549 LSMASDEARDE
+549 LSMASDEASDE
-560 ARGARDPGATSD
+560 ARDAHDPGATSD
-572 TAPAWL
+572 TVPAWL

-625 VGVCDGEL
+625 AGVCDGEL

-660 KGLITHGF
+660 KRLITHGF